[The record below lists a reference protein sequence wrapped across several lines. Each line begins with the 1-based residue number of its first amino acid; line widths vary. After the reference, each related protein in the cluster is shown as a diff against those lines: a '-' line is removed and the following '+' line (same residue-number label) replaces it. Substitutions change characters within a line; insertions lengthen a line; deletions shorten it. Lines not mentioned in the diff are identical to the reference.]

1 MNADFS
7 EDRIRDLID
16 ELAPHN
22 NLYRQ
27 AARERRPVHEALSH
41 LWDMGEVLRAAGV
54 ESITAVASAIQERSY
69 ITYDLVSLAFRVR
82 RYFPDRRT
90 IRRRFGKVTSYGA
103 FREAFPLLEN
113 ERYRLP
119 RARERELVRLL
130 NSGRRGSELRP
141 LIKAMKR
148 DASPR
153 RPRGVESRAEAEEFV
168 ALFHALLEEVEALL
182 REGSRAEIL
191 RYARGLGPEA
201 LLHLNRQFLSLA
213 DESFAPP
220 RQAPPLDDLDPRWRA
235 LIDGLSDISSQGKPA
250 RNRIRRAINPML
262 FVAMGNH
269 MDTLRDEEKVDDLLA
284 KRAARTRHHRTNF
297 GGQPPIFK

>member
-1 MNADFS
+1 MSGAFS
-7 EDRIRDLID
+7 EERIRDLID

-27 AARERRPVHEALSH
+27 SVRERRPVHEALGH
-41 LWDMGEVLRAAGV
+41 LWDMGEVLREGGV
-54 ESITAVASAIQERSY
+54 ENISAVAAAIHERSY

-90 IRRRFGKVTSYGA
+90 IKRRFGKVTSYGA

-130 NSGRRGSELRP
+130 NSGRRGCELRP

-148 DASPR
+148 EPSPAR
-153 RPRGVESRAEAEEFV
+153 ARGGESRAEAEAFADLFQ
-168 ALFHALLEEVEALL
+168 ALFEEVEALL
-182 REGSRAEIL
+182 REGSRKEII
-191 RYARGLGPEA
+191 RYASRLGPEV

-220 RQAPPLDDLDPRWRA
+220 RHAPPLDDVDPRWRA
-235 LIDGLSDISSQGKPA
+235 LVDSLLAVNAGGKA
-250 RNRIRRAINPML
+250 FRNRIRRAVNPML

-269 MDTLRDEEKVDDLLA
+269 VDTLRDEDKIDDHLA
-284 KRAARTRHHRTNF
+284 KRAART
-297 GGQPPIFK
+297 

>member
-1 MNADFS
+1 MAAHLS

-27 AARERRPVHEALSH
+27 AARERRPVHEALGH
-41 LWDMGEVLRAAGV
+41 LWDMGEVLREAGV

-113 ERYRLP
+113 ERYRLS
-119 RARERELVRLL
+119 RARERELVRML
-130 NSGRRGSELRP
+130 NSGRRGCELRP

-148 DASPR
+148 EASPR
-153 RPRGVESRAEAEEFV
+153 RAGGNGRHAETEAFV
-168 ALFHALLEEVEALL
+168 SLFRALLAEVEALL
-182 REGSRAEIL
+182 RDGSREEIL
-191 RYARGLGPEA
+191 GYARSLGPD
-201 LLHLNRQFLSLA
+201 LLLYLNRQFLSLA

-220 RQAPPLDDLDPRWRA
+220 RQLPPLDDLDSRWKA
-235 LIDGLSDISSQGKPA
+235 LIDRLSAISSQEKQA
-250 RNRIRRAINPML
+250 RNRIRRAICPML

-269 MDTLRDEEKVDDLLA
+269 VDTLRDEEKIDDLLA
-284 KRAARTRHHRTNF
+284 KRAART
-297 GGQPPIFK
+297 